1 MGDYDDGEITYSDNS
16 RVTQRGMMGR
26 SEEDIQ
32 DIEAFKTF
40 LRSFSGEG
48 SNSFP
53 YRDKLRQ
60 NSKLEKRYLEV
71 DIDDLRSYN
80 DTLASL
86 LISNPASYLPKVM
99 IKKFYVFD
107 DYSVN
112 ALFLFF
118 LYLIVLSFFCVCYV
132 CVLYVV

>member
-107 DYSVN
+107 DYSVV
-112 ALFLFF
+112 ALFLFLF
-118 LYLIVLSFFCVCYV
+118 LSCFIFLLCVCYV
-132 CVLYVV
+132 YICM